1 MTKIKTLVTA
11 IARCGR
17 EEVWLV
23 DEVEDLPNGEK
34 ALKRS
39 GHTVLILG
47 PEDYAQGYSETPWH
61 EETLH

>member
-1 MTKIKTLVTA
+1 MPNTLVITTDDS
-11 IARCGR
+11 G
-17 EEVWLV
+17 EDNVWLV